1 MPIGTVKFF
10 CIHKGY
16 GFIASED
23 GGGDTFVHA
32 IAVRKAGMTAL
43 VRRQRISFDLS
54 RDVLGRIS
62 AINLQ
67 RA

>member
-1 MPIGTVKFF
+1 MPVGTVKFY

-16 GFIASED
+16 GFIKPED
-23 GGGDTFVHA
+23 GGNNTFVHA

-43 VRRQRISFDLS
+43 VRRQRISFELS
-54 RDVLGRIS
+54 QDDHGRIS